1 MELSFEERKVLA
13 EFIHLVDT
21 HSVDWVN
28 RVLKHIKPDMTV
40 HLSTVAWIEKDLDIL
55 KNNYGAMGANITE
68 LRVKFT
74 AAQVNR
80 KAHELGLSRIGKKV
94 AVPVWSS
101 NEIALIKEM
110 YSGRG
115 ANIPE
120 LLKTKSKKQI
130 QNKARALGIGRS
142 CDVWSEEEVDI
153 LRQEYPVYGACIPK
167 LLNLHTKNEIRRKA
181 GDIGLCVR
189 DKAAQWASQ
198 YVDILRE
205 KYPKQ
210 GSNIPELLNVFTRK
224 QIYAKAY
231 MLHLTNI
238 RRYSNRYTEQ
248 ELQLLRDKYPLCGA
262 NIPELLEQHTTGSIS
277 AKTYELG
284 LRITKQNT
292 GRKPKWTTDQ
302 VELLMQEYPLHG
314 SNIPKLLESYSDDS
328 IRAKA
333 HSMGLHY
340 KIRAEGKYTEQE
352 IKTLKEEYPLHG
364 TNIPELLKRHTV
376 KSIAGKAYHLGL
388 RVTAEHIPGVATW
401 TADMVEILR
410 KEYPLHGTNIPELL
424 KYYSR
429 PAIYKKAYAIGV
441 RYKPQN
447 DPNSKR
453 QEA

>member
-21 HSVDWVN
+21 HSVGWVN
-28 RVLKHIKPDMTV
+28 RVLKHLKPDMTV

-80 KAHELGLSRIGKKV
+80 KARELGLSRIGKKV

-120 LLKTKSKKQI
+120 LLKTKTKRQICSK
-130 QNKARALGIGRS
+130 AAALGVKRGCNI
-142 CDVWSEEEVDI
+142 WSDEEVDI
-153 LRQEYPVYGACIPK
+153 LIQEFPVYGACIPK
-167 LLNLHTKNEIRRKA
+167 LLNFYTKNEIKRKA
-181 GDIGLCVR
+181 DDIGLCVGGE
-189 DKAAQWASQ
+189 AQWALQ
-198 YVDILRE
+198 YENILRE

-210 GSNIPELLNVFTRK
+210 GSDIPELLNVFTRK

-262 NIPELLEQHTTGSIS
+262 NIPELLNRHTTKSL
-277 AKTYELG
+277 A
-284 LRITKQNT
+284 
-292 GRKPKWTTDQ
+292 
-302 VELLMQEYPLHG
+302 
-314 SNIPKLLESYSDDS
+314 
-328 IRAKA
+328 AKA
-333 HSMGLHY
+333 NALGIHY
-340 KIRAEGKYTEQE
+340 MPQ
-352 IKTLKEEYPLHG
+352 
-364 TNIPELLKRHTV
+364 
-376 KSIAGKAYHLGL
+376 S
-388 RVTAEHIPGVATW
+388 
-401 TADMVEILR
+401 
-410 KEYPLHGTNIPELL
+410 
-424 KYYSR
+424 SR
-429 PAIYKKAYAIGV
+429 
-441 RYKPQN
+441 N
-447 DPNSKR
+447 KR
-453 QEA
+453 QGA